1 MAKKFV
7 CYWGQGY
14 SELGEAVV
22 MSVEFFDGNVGYT
35 DEDVELLNKLEVGKV
50 INFSCVTSE
59 HFVMRV
65 A

>member
-7 CYWGQGY
+7 CYWGGGY

-22 MSVEFFDGNVGYT
+22 MSVEFFNGNAGYT
-35 DEDVELLNKLEVGKV
+35 DEDCELLNNLEVGKV
-50 INFSCVTSE
+50 INFCCVTSE

>member
-1 MAKKFV
+1 MRKKFV

-14 SELGEAVV
+14 SQLGEAVV
-22 MSVEFFDGNVGYT
+22 KSVEFFDGNVGYT
-35 DEDVELLNKLEVGKV
+35 DEDIELLNNLEVGKV
-50 INFSCVTSE
+50 INFCCVTSE